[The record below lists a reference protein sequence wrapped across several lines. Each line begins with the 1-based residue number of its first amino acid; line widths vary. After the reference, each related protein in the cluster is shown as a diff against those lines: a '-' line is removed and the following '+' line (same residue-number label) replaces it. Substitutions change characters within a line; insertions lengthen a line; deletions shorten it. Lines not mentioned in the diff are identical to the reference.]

1 MQKPASLDTFKS
13 QQIKGKSAAFK
24 NLRILLFYLPESS
37 KRLRALAIHQVHHME
52 VWRVDP
58 PQLFWFLEAPPEN

>member
-24 NLRILLFYLPESS
+24 NLKNFLFYLPESS
-37 KRLRALAIHQVHHME
+37 KILRALAIHQVRHME

-58 PQLFWFLEAPPEN
+58 PQLFWFLEALPEN